1 MTAAAHSDLMDS
13 VYRRQRHIDNF
24 TQNNLFHRDRL
35 IQLDVEPARLS
46 SSRLRHG
53 SQPDQDRTASA
64 GRYALWS

>member
-13 VYRRQRHIDNF
+13 VYRPPPHIDNF

-53 SQPDQDRTASA
+53 SQPDQDRTASP